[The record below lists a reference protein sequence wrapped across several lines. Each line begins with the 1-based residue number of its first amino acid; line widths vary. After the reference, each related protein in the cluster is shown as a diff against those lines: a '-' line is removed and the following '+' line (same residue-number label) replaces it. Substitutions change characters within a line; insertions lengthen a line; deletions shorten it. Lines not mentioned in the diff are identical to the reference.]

1 MGEKLDMRNVTS
13 CAVYEVV
20 LERLSK
26 MGFINSAQVGDKID
40 TKCYLEN
47 EVRYHLEYLGVD

>member
-1 MGEKLDMRNVTS
+1 MRNVTS